1 MVSGSDHLHLAVRLP
16 AFLRG
21 QRSCSLQE
29 DYGCQVSTKMF
40 DVVFLWK
47 NNVRYDFDDPSWDDV
62 SEEAKHLIRHL
73 LVKNT
78 EGALS
83 SCCFVVCCLFF
94 CSLFFVVCVCATVLT
109 RSCCRALYGG
119 AMPQPSVGA
128 GR

>member
-1 MVSGSDHLHLAVRLP
+1 MSSER
-16 AFLRG
+16 
-21 QRSCSLQE
+21 E
-29 DYGCQVSTKMF
+29 N
-40 DVVFLWK
+40 VFGVLLSADE

-78 EGALS
+78 EGTL
-83 SCCFVVCCLFF
+83 FVVCFVLFLLCCVCLFV
-94 CSLFFVVCVCATVLT
+94 SATVLT